1 MEDYTPEEF
10 INLYY
15 TITEPS
21 TFIGGMKDRE
31 FIDWCKIGNVE
42 ELEVVRGILLEY
54 EMYKKITL
62 LDEIVEEKNIL

>member
-1 MEDYTPEEF
+1 
-10 INLYY
+10 
-15 TITEPS
+15 
-21 TFIGGMKDRE
+21 MKDRE